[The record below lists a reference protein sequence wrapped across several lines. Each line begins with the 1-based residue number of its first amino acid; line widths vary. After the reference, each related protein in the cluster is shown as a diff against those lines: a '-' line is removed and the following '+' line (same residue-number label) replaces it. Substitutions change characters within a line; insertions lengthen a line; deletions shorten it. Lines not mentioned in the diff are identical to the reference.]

1 MIFLNPNNYLM
12 KRKLMMMILK
22 KMRKFNKIDNEEEEN
37 FIFNNED
44 ISNKICDI
52 IEKKIEY
59 NIFLIF

>member
-1 MIFLNPNNYLM
+1 M